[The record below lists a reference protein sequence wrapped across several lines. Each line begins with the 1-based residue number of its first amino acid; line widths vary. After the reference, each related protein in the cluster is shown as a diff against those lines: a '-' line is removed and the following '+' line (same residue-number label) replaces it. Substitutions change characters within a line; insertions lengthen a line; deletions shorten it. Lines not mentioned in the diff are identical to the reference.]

1 MKAGNASRLGA
12 LVAALTLPLAGPV
25 HADPGALAPSAQVG
39 DPGTPAA
46 AATLAP
52 AALATPATA
61 APAAEPIAGGMASY
75 YGRHLK
81 GARTASGERFDPDA
95 LTAAHR
101 TLPFGTRLLV
111 TNAQTGDSVVVTVND
126 RGPFHG
132 NRVIDL
138 SDAAAGEIGI
148 LRAGSG
154 RVELAV
160 LPETED
166 AAPDA
171 AAANT
176 TAG

>member
-1 MKAGNASRLGA
+1 MALQRLLSLV
-12 LVAALTLPLAGPV
+12 LVAALAGCATGP
-25 HADPGALAPSAQVG
+25 APRDAG
-39 DPGTPAA
+39 G
-46 AATLAP
+46 AP
-52 AALATPATA
+52 AVAIDE
-61 APAAEPIAGGMASY
+61 AEVIERGMASW
-75 YGRHLK
+75 YGDRHH
-81 GARTASGERFDPDA
+81 GRRTANGEAFDMNA